1 MILRQELRTAV
12 RHDLGQT
19 MLEFAFTLPVLLLL
33 LFGLIDFSRAA
44 YTAAV
49 VQWAAQAGARA
60 GIADVDNVTPAIQ
73 EKLIGL
79 DADQAVVAVTFPDAS
94 TVAVQVTYPFEFV
107 TPVIV
112 QVTGEG
118 FQMSGSAS
126 MIVQPPLTEADMN

>member
-1 MILRQELRTAV
+1 
-12 RHDLGQT
+12 